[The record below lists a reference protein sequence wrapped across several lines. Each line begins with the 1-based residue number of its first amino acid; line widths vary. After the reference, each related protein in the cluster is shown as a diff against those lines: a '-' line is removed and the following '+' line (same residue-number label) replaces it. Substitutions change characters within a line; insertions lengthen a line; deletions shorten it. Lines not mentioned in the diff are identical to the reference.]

1 MALLRRQFSAV
12 LDIFNNLQTLMICG
26 SVVSE
31 SRKAIFW
38 LLPRTGSR
46 AIGCVI
52 NHMGFV
58 DTTTN
63 IPLKE
68 CHTHAIGI
76 PKGCEKYHITALV
89 RNPYSWVLS
98 CWHLWGNGMT
108 FKEYLNTQGMMIPF
122 NALKRTGYYREPD
135 AWVKYETMDDD
146 MMAIDYIRNDPT
158 AVGIIQSLRN
168 NTYTLEDAQ
177 GVLARDPKNPR
188 YTDYLS
194 YYDQA
199 DLDKVYHIYEKYFKK
214 FGYPREFKP
223 V

>member
-1 MALLRRQFSAV
+1 
-12 LDIFNNLQTLMICG
+12 
-26 SVVSE
+26 
-31 SRKAIFW
+31 
-38 LLPRTGSR
+38 
-46 AIGCVI
+46 
-52 NHMGFV
+52 
-58 DTTTN
+58 
-63 IPLKE
+63 
-68 CHTHAIGI
+68 
-76 PKGCEKYHITALV
+76 
-89 RNPYSWVLS
+89 
-98 CWHLWGNGMT
+98 
-108 FKEYLNTQGMMIPF
+108 MIPF